1 MTPGDVAELLRARF
15 RDALPLS
22 ALARASAASGG
33 NPLYAVELGR
43 VLTRPEAPAAAL
55 DPLPV
60 PGRLRQLLSARL
72 AALPDS
78 SAAALLVVAAAP
90 RPTQALVARLGH
102 ALADAIPGAGGLAG
116 GVAAAEQAGVVVVD
130 AGGAVRF
137 THPLLREMVYGD
149 AAPTA
154 RRAVHEQLAEATDD
168 PVERARH
175 LALARPSPDG
185 ALAAALSDAA
195 SVARQRGAPDAA
207 AELARLAADRTFPD
221 APGLAAARRLE
232 AARHAYAAGL
242 PDAATAYATA
252 AIRDA
257 DEPATRVRARLLLVD
272 LAEQDQSGVGPLL
285 DEALADAGD
294 DLTLLAPIHLFRAMK
309 IYWDGD
315 LEEALREL
323 KRAESAAE
331 QCGDTQ
337 SMVEALSRR
346 ATMESRLASRSSDE
360 LIERAYVRSAGL
372 PVSLP
377 VVQARQ
383 HAAQAKLL
391 QGDVDEAVRRIE
403 ALRSEV
409 ERAGTVR
416 DLAAVLLSAP
426 AIYGRA
432 GRGADAVAA
441 GRVCV
446 RLWRDAVTT
455 IGPGLASGA
464 LGEWFGGDLD
474 SAARLAGECAQQS
487 IAAGDD
493 DFLAIAYGLAG
504 QVRMLRGDPAA
515 AVDLMRRAWLLEQ
528 KLGRVDPA
536 ILMWHG
542 DFVEALAAVGNRAE
556 AAEILSEV
564 QRNAKRYGR
573 WVVELS
579 LSRAESALLAA
590 EDGPR
595 VAAERL
601 AEAVQRWVRHPY
613 PIEEGRAWHALAVL
627 QRRAHRRGAA
637 RDAFVEAVTRYAA
650 AGAEPWRVAALDD
663 LARLDGARGP
673 GLTETERRI
682 VELVRAGATNR
693 EIAAAVFLSVKAVE
707 ANLTRLY
714 RRLGVRNRAQLARAL
729 PGTPSARA
737 LD

>member
-1 MTPGDVAELLRARF
+1 MGVGPWPSPIGRQGAVEAVRTGLNAGGSVLVYGPAGIGKSTVLDAVARAAAADCRVLRAAAAEAEAELPYLALVDLFGAAITEVGPALPAQLRAALDAALLRSAAPAAPHDQLAVRLAVLEVLRLLAARSPVLVVLDDIQWVDEPSAGVLSFVARRLDGGAVRVLAAERVPGLVGGRSEHPTRRALCPEPCTEHALPPMTPGDVAELLRARF

-391 QGDVDEAVRRIE
+391 QG
-403 ALRSEV
+403 
-409 ERAGTVR
+409 
-416 DLAAVLLSAP
+416 
-426 AIYGRA
+426 
-432 GRGADAVAA
+432 
-441 GRVCV
+441 
-446 RLWRDAVTT
+446 
-455 IGPGLASGA
+455 
-464 LGEWFGGDLD
+464 
-474 SAARLAGECAQQS
+474 
-487 IAAGDD
+487 
-493 DFLAIAYGLAG
+493 
-504 QVRMLRGDPAA
+504 
-515 AVDLMRRAWLLEQ
+515 
-528 KLGRVDPA
+528 
-536 ILMWHG
+536 
-542 DFVEALAAVGNRAE
+542 
-556 AAEILSEV
+556 
-564 QRNAKRYGR
+564 
-573 WVVELS
+573 
-579 LSRAESALLAA
+579 
-590 EDGPR
+590 
-595 VAAERL
+595 
-601 AEAVQRWVRHPY
+601 
-613 PIEEGRAWHALAVL
+613 
-627 QRRAHRRGAA
+627 
-637 RDAFVEAVTRYAA
+637 
-650 AGAEPWRVAALDD
+650 
-663 LARLDGARGP
+663 
-673 GLTETERRI
+673 
-682 VELVRAGATNR
+682 
-693 EIAAAVFLSVKAVE
+693 
-707 ANLTRLY
+707 
-714 RRLGVRNRAQLARAL
+714 
-729 PGTPSARA
+729 
-737 LD
+737 